1 MVYRVQYCFENKL
14 FKIWYLFFLHNL
26 IILAIEFF
34 LYLYS
39 ESILFVVDFII
50 TYIYFKYKNIYRELI
65 DNWFKSQLSIGFA

>member
-1 MVYRVQYCFENKL
+1 MVYRVQYSFENKL